1 MYYPKS
7 QIKTNLYTNGG
18 EYILSST
25 KEDYK
30 GYFYKV
36 SNGVRYTG
44 KTPSDSNSIRLLPKS
59 TLPGPGFTYGD
70 GEAKTYL
77 INPPIASLPSYS
89 PNFQQPPIRF
99 LPTSNLTT
107 PTQPDYKLG
116 EFQRY
121 FTKKNNEL
129 KYIEIDKETY
139 TLLKNQSPE
148 IAWDLFTPL
157 TLTWTLTGEQEKVF
171 LVNKKIVA
179 LAEKQNK
186 WYGFSQWFKDNF
198 LKYYLAS

>member
-7 QIKTNLYTNGG
+7 QIKTNLHTNGG

-30 GYFYKV
+30 GYFYEV
-36 SNGVRYTG
+36 SNGSKFTG
-44 KTPSDSNSIRLLPKS
+44 KTSSDSNTILLLPTP

-70 GEAKTYL
+70 GEAETYL
-77 INPPIASLPSYS
+77 TNPPISSLKSYS
-89 PNFQQPPIRF
+89 PDIQQPPVRF
-99 LPTSNLTT
+99 IPSSNPTLPTESN
-107 PTQPDYKLG
+107 YKLG

-121 FTKKNNEL
+121 FAKKNNENIYL
-129 KYIEIDKETY
+129 EINKETY
-139 TLLKNQSPE
+139 TLLENFDPK
-148 IAWDLFTPL
+148 IAWDLYTPL
-157 TLTWTLTGEQEKVF
+157 TLTWTLTGEQEQVF

-186 WYGFSQWFKDNF
+186 WYGFSQWFRDNF